1 MKTKIAIN
9 NITKAFGKLVVFKN
23 ISLNIEENE
32 KVCIVGPSGAGK
44 STMLRCI
51 NSLEKVDEGSIF
63 INGVDITTVPKKERN
78 KAICKTGMVFQ
89 QFNLFNNLNVIE
101 NITFAP
107 IANKLISKRDAR
119 DYAMELL
126 KRVGLADKANC
137 YPHQLSGGQSQRI
150 AIVRALANK
159 PEILLF
165 DEPTSALDPEMVGE
179 VQDMINDL
187 AKTDMTIVV
196 VTHEMGFVRQIA
208 NKVVFLDEDKL
219 LVMNDTESFFSDKA
233 PERVKKFLQNY

>member
-1 MKTKIAIN
+1 MKTKIAIKD
-9 NITKAFGKLVVFKN
+9 ITKAFGKHVVFKD
-23 ISLNIEENE
+23 ISLNIEANE

-51 NSLEKVDEGSIF
+51 NRLEKVDDGSIF
-63 INGVDITTVPKKERN
+63 IDDVDITTAPEKQRN
-78 KAICKTGMVFQ
+78 KAIRKTGMVFQ
-89 QFNLFNNLNVIE
+89 RFNLFDNLNVID
-101 NITFAP
+101 NITLAP
-107 IANKLISKRDAR
+107 VANKLISKHEAR

-126 KRVGLADKANC
+126 KRVGLADKANS

-179 VQDMINDL
+179 VQDMINEL
-187 AKTDMTIVV
+187 AKTDMTILV

-208 NKVVFLDEDKL
+208 NKVVFLDEEKL
-219 LVMNDTESFFSDKA
+219 LVMDDTESFFSDKA
-233 PERVKKFLQNY
+233 PERIKKFLQNY